1 MNMGFVGKAF
11 SLNSFRCIASFKW
24 AIRMISICSIRIRIQ
39 PMDDWRMG
47 EICFSIGNCKQK
59 LLLQF
64 DATTKTRFSLKSKNN
79 NNHSHSRATFPHLT
93 WHFFF
98 FLGSSLAFNENF
110 TVYRNVFLRLVP
122 SKLFDWFFFL
132 SFYWVRVGL
141 PNTYA
146 QSFAILSF
154 VVVVLLAWKSDA
166 KICTSICIRRA
177 QQYEFRI
184 LVKLFEKSNNELPV
198 FLPINLN
205 YHIFA
210 HEWIV
215 IHESH
220 KKSNFVVYH
229 SVHHHHNQYHCKVV
243 TDKKKRHFRS
253 SAAIISLFRIT
264 SRRHA
269 TPVIV
274 LTSSR

>member
-122 SKLFDWFFFL
+122 SKLFDWFFF
-132 SFYWVRVGL
+132 SFFLLGSCGAAQYVRPIVCHSEFCCCCAFGLKKWRQNLHINMYSSSTTIWVQDSCQ
-141 PNTYA
+141 T
-146 QSFAILSF
+146 F
-154 VVVVLLAWKSDA
+154 WK
-166 KICTSICIRRA
+166 I
-177 QQYEFRI
+177 Q
-184 LVKLFEKSNNELPV
+184 
-198 FLPINLN
+198 
-205 YHIFA
+205 
-210 HEWIV
+210 
-215 IHESH
+215 
-220 KKSNFVVYH
+220 
-229 SVHHHHNQYHCKVV
+229 
-243 TDKKKRHFRS
+243 
-253 SAAIISLFRIT
+253 
-264 SRRHA
+264 
-269 TPVIV
+269 
-274 LTSSR
+274 